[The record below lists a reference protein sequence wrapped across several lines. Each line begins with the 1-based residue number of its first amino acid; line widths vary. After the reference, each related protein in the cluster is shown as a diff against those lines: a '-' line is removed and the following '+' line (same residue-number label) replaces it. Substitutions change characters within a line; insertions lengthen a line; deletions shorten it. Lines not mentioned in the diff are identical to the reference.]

1 MMPYARRATL
11 RGLSGCSHVS
21 TGDVRERSLV
31 IFPQVTN
38 LFHLHSKGLSE
49 GAFILKK
56 NKKTTT
62 LYNVLLCAFVCAGR
76 MQADHGTSEV

>member
-1 MMPYARRATL
+1 MTPYARRATL

-21 TGDVRERSLV
+21 IGDVRVKSSDLPLSHKCV
-31 IFPQVTN
+31 SSAF
-38 LFHLHSKGLSE
+38 KGFVQR
-49 GAFILKK
+49 GFYFLK
-56 NKKTTT
+56 KKTTT